1 MKNIKIKPISL
12 SVFDGDTNVTA
23 DKGLSGE
30 MRTYYN
36 DFLIDIAEPKL
47 VHDRFAQKQP
57 IPRGSGKTVEF
68 RKYSPLPKLLKALT
82 EGVTPDGQKLN
93 MTTVSATVEQ
103 YGGFV
108 ELSDLLLLT
117 AIDNNLVQATKLL
130 GAQAG
135 RTLDTITREVL
146 VGGTNVQYAGGKTAR
161 YQLTGG
167 EESGNCYLTVD
178 MVKRVVRYLKA
189 MNAEKIDGYYIA
201 IINQDCSFDL
211 MSDPEWKYPHQYA
224 DPKNI
229 YTGEIGAIAG
239 CRFIE
244 TSEGKI
250 FHAPDLVLKK
260 SDSMAHRE
268 ITVKSVS
275 GKQITIYEKLNAE
288 QASELSGR
296 RVIIRNKLYTIIYAT
311 AGAAGGASITLAET
325 PSSDMAAEDIIYPG
339 EAGAKGRDVYATL
352 IFGDNAYGVTEI
364 AGGGLQHIVK
374 QLGSAGSADPL
385 DQRGTAGW
393 KATRASKRLVEEY
406 MVRIESCSTFNDIGA
421 N

>member
-1 MKNIKIKPISL
+1 MNKLTIKAISL
-12 SVFDGDTNVTA
+12 AVFDGNTNVTT

-30 MRTYYN
+30 MRTYYS
-36 DFLIDIAEPKL
+36 DYLIDIAEPKL
-47 VHDRFAQKQP
+47 IHDRFAQKLP
-57 IPRGSGKTVEF
+57 IPQGSGKTVEF
-68 RKYSPLPKLLKALT
+68 RKYSPLPKLLTALT

-108 ELSDLLLLT
+108 ELSDLLLMT

-146 VGGTNVQYAGGKTAR
+146 CGGTNVHYAGGKTAR

-167 EESGNCYLTVD
+167 EDSGNCYLTVD
-178 MVKRVVRYLKA
+178 LIKRVVRYLKA
-189 MNAEKIDGYYIA
+189 MNAEKIDGYYVA

-211 MSDPEWKYPHQYA
+211 TNDPEWKYPHQYA

-250 FHAPDLVLKK
+250 FHANDLTTKH
-260 SDSMAHRE
+260 SDSSGHRE
-268 ITVKSVS
+268 LTVKSVS
-275 GKQITIYEKLNAE
+275 GKTITIYEKLNEA
-288 QASELSGR
+288 QATALSGR
-296 RVIIRNKLYTIIYAT
+296 RVIINDKLYTVIYAT
-311 AGAAGGASITLAET
+311 AGNAGGASVTVAET
-325 PSSDMAAEDIIYPG
+325 PESTMAAEAVIYPG

-364 AGGGLQHIVK
+364 SGGGLQHIVK

-385 DQRGTAGW
+385 DQRGTAGY
-393 KATRASKRLVEEY
+393 TRA
-406 MVRIESCSTFNDIGA
+406 IA
-421 N
+421 A

>member
-36 DFLIDIAEPKL
+36 DYLIDIAEPKL

-296 RVIIRNKLYTIIYAT
+296 RVIIRNKLYTVIYAT

-325 PSSDMAAEDIIYPG
+325 PASDMAAEDIIYPG

>member
-12 SVFDGDTNVTA
+12 SVFDGETNVTA

-36 DFLIDIAEPKL
+36 DYLIDIAEPKL

-268 ITVKSVS
+268 ITVKSIS

-296 RVIIRNKLYTIIYAT
+296 RVIIRNKLYTVIYAT

>member
-1 MKNIKIKPISL
+1 MNNIKARPISL
-12 SVFDGDTNVTA
+12 AVFDGNTNITT
-23 DKGLSGE
+23 DRGLSGE
-30 MRTYYN
+30 MATYYS
-36 DFLIDIAEPKL
+36 DYLIDMAEPKL
-47 VHDRFAQKQP
+47 VHDRFAQKQS
-57 IPRGSGKTVEF
+57 IPQGSGKTVEF
-68 RKYSPLPKLLKALT
+68 RKYSPLPKLLNALT

-108 ELSDLLLLT
+108 ELSDLLVMT

-135 RTLDTITREVL
+135 RTLDTITREEL
-146 VGGTNVQYAGGKTAR
+146 VGGTNVQYAGGKSAR

-167 EESGNCYLTVD
+167 EASGNCYLTVD
-178 MVKRVVRYLKA
+178 LVKRVVRYLKA

-211 MSDPEWKYPHQYA
+211 TNDPEWKYPNQYA

-250 FHAPDLVLKK
+250 FHAPDLVLKEG
-260 SDSMAHRE
+260 DSIGHRE
-268 ITVKSVS
+268 LTVKNVS
-275 GKQITIYEKLNAE
+275 GKNVIVYEKLNDK
-288 QASELSGR
+288 QASSMTGR
-296 RVIIRNKLYTIIYAT
+296 RVIMDGKLYTVLYAT
-311 AGAAGGASITLAET
+311 AGAAGTASFTVAEAVA
-325 PSSDMAAEDIIYPG
+325 SSVVADTVVYPG

-364 AGGGLQHIVK
+364 RGGGLQHIVK

-385 DQRGTAGW
+385 NQRGTAGW
-393 KATRASKRLVEEY
+393 KAARASKRLVEEY
-406 MVRIESCSTFNDIGA
+406 MVRIESCSTFNDLGA

>member
-36 DFLIDIAEPKL
+36 DYLIDIAEPKL

-325 PSSDMAAEDIIYPG
+325 PAADMAAEDIIYPG

>member
-36 DFLIDIAEPKL
+36 DYLIDIAEPKL

-268 ITVKSVS
+268 ITVKSVE
-275 GKQITIYEKLNAE
+275 GKNITIYEKLNAE

-296 RVIIRNKLYTIIYAT
+296 RVIIGDRLYTIIYAT

-352 IFGDNAYGVTEI
+352 ILGANAYGTTEI
-364 AGGGLQHIVK
+364 AGGGLEHIVK

-385 DQRGTAGW
+385 NQRATAGW
-393 KATRASKRLVEEY
+393 KATKATRRLVEEY
-406 MVRIESCSTFNDIGA
+406 MVRVESASSFIDGMA

>member
-23 DKGLSGE
+23 DRGLSGE

-36 DFLIDIAEPKL
+36 DYLIDIAEPKL

-296 RVIIRNKLYTIIYAT
+296 RVIIRNKLYTVIYAT

-325 PSSDMAAEDIIYPG
+325 PASDMAAEDIIYPG

>member
-1 MKNIKIKPISL
+1 M
-12 SVFDGDTNVTA
+12 
-23 DKGLSGE
+23 
-30 MRTYYN
+30 
-36 DFLIDIAEPKL
+36 AEPKL
-47 VHDRFAQKQP
+47 VHDRFAQKQQ
-57 IPRGSGKTVEF
+57 IPTGSGKTVEF
-68 RKYSPLPKLLKALT
+68 RKYSPLPKLLTALT

-108 ELSDLLLLT
+108 ELSDLLILA

-146 VGGTNVQYAGGKTAR
+146 VGGTNVQYAGGKSAR

-167 EESGNCYLTVD
+167 EDSGNCYLSVD
-178 MVKRVVRYLKA
+178 QIKRVVRYLKA

-211 MSDPEWKYPHQYA
+211 TNDPEWKYPHQYA
-224 DPKNI
+224 DTKNI
-229 YTGEIGAIAG
+229 YNGEIGAIAG

-250 FHAPDLVLKK
+250 FHAPDLVAADGDAAAK
-260 SDSMAHRE
+260 RE
-268 ITVKSVS
+268 LTVKSTS
-275 GKQITIYEKLNAE
+275 GKTVTVAEKLTSA
-288 QASELSGR
+288 QAAALAGR
-296 RVIIRNKLYTIIYAT
+296 KVIIGGNLYTVTSAS
-311 AGAAGGASITLAET
+311 AGDAGSAGITLSET
-325 PSSDMAAEDIIYPG
+325 PTSVSANTVIYPG

-352 IFGDNAYGVTEI
+352 VFGDNAYGVTEI
-364 AGGGLQHIVK
+364 RGGGLQHIVK

-385 DQRGTAGW
+385 DQRASAGW
-393 KATRASKRLVEEY
+393 KATRAAKRLVEEY

>member
-36 DFLIDIAEPKL
+36 DYLIDIAEPKL

-117 AIDNNLVQATKLL
+117 AIDNNLVQAIKLL

-296 RVIIRNKLYTIIYAT
+296 RVIIRNKLYTVIYAT

-325 PSSDMAAEDIIYPG
+325 PAADMAAEDIIYPG